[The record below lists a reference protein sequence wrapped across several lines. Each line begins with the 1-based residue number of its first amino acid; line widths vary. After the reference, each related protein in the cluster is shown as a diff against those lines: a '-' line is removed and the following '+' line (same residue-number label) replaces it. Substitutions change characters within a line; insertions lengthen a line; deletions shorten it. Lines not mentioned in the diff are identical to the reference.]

1 MTPPWARH
9 RHHHHHHRWRPP
21 GGAQWWRLHL
31 GMRRRVFF
39 MFGVAIA
46 ASAGAAAGVYHLS
59 GGQAR
64 VGVFVAVAAV
74 LWMASGA
81 MAWRLTRPLFQVIR
95 VARAI
100 GDGKTGTRMELGRHG
115 GELGVLADS
124 INDMAARIEKQL
136 ADQRELLAAVSHE
149 IRTPLGHMRILLETA
164 RDRRVEPALLDDLER
179 EVLEVDRLV
188 AQLLAGS
195 RLDFDAVDRRALD
208 AAEVAALALER
219 AGIDAARLEVATDDT
234 RVEGDPTLLARALGN
249 LLDNA
254 ARHGD
259 GATRLRVRAGEGDD
273 AGALVF
279 EVDDAGPG
287 FADADLGRVFESFYR
302 GERRGAGSLGLGLAL
317 VRRIAVA
324 HGGRATAENL
334 PGGGARVAFSVKR

>member
-1 MTPPWARH
+1 
-9 RHHHHHHRWRPP
+9 
-21 GGAQWWRLHL
+21 
-31 GMRRRVFF
+31 MRRRLFF
-39 MFGVAIA
+39 MFGLAIA
-46 ASAGAAAGVYHLS
+46 ASAGAALGVYHLT
-59 GGQAR
+59 GGEAR
-64 VGVFVAVAAV
+64 IGVFVVVAVV

-100 GDGKTGTRMELGRHG
+100 GDGKTGTRLELGRHDD
-115 GELGVLADS
+115 ELGVLADS

-136 ADQRELLAAVSHE
+136 ADQRELLASVSHE
-149 IRTPLGHMRILLETA
+149 IRTPLGHMRILLDTA
-164 RDRRVEPALLDDLER
+164 RDRSVDAALVDDLER

-195 RLDFDAVDRRALD
+195 RLDFDAIDRRELD
-208 AAEVAALALER
+208 AAAMAALALER
-219 AGIDAARLEVATDDT
+219 AGIDAARLEVAADDT
-234 RVEGDPTLLARALGN
+234 RLQGDPTLLARALGN

-254 ARHGD
+254 ARHGG
-259 GATRLRVRAGEGDD
+259 GATRLRVRAGAGDD
-273 AGALVF
+273 DGALVF
-279 EVDDAGPG
+279 EVEDAGPG

-324 HGGRATAENL
+324 HCCRATAENV
-334 PGGGARVAFSVKR
+334 PGGGARVGFSIKK